1 VTVTQPTVTISTPP
15 AVVIPPGPNGG

>member
-1 VTVTQPTVTISTPP
+1 VTVTQPTVTISPP